1 MVWECLCVCVRTYAR
16 TRIAW
21 NELIRVYANIV
32 HTLSSFQFVTLQT
45 DLSVV
50 NAASGLCPDQ
60 GRGPFIVLIHA
71 CFVCVCS
78 GNRGTWNSKQCNR
91 WKKTRGLSK
100 CTTCTLPTFLRK
112 SPPSPPSQFARKA
125 FLVSE
130 GWGQNILIALM
141 LVIDCVVL

>member
-1 MVWECLCVCVRTYAR
+1 MYSTGIVQ
-16 TRIAW
+16 
-21 NELIRVYANIV
+21 NELICVYANIV
-32 HTLSSFQFVTLQT
+32 HTSSSFRFVTLQT

-50 NAASGLCPDQ
+50 KAASGLCPDR

-78 GNRGTWNSKQCNR
+78 GNRGMWNSKQCNR

-100 CTTCTLPTFLRK
+100 CTTCNYTFPTFLRK
-112 SPPSPPSQFARKA
+112 SPPSPLSQFACKA

-130 GWGQNILIALM
+130 GWGQSIPIALM
-141 LVIDCVVL
+141 LVIDLSLIHI